1 MFGAYCSLLLLLD
14 WRVRRLIVNAD
25 DFGLTGGVN
34 RAIVEAHTQG
44 IVTSATLM
52 ASGAAF
58 QDAVQVA
65 PPSLSIGCHVLLVDG
80 QSSLNSRDVASLT
93 HTAGG
98 EFERDISRFAVRA
111 LTGRIAAGEVEAE
124 ATAQIRKLQ
133 SAGVRV
139 SHLDTHKHT
148 HIFPQV
154 LRPLLRAAQACG
166 VRAIRNPY
174 GKVGWSM
181 IVSHPHLW
189 KRYWQT
195 RVLGAFAEKFRRT
208 VNQAGM
214 VTPDGSLGVVLTGAL
229 DERILHLVLESVPE
243 GTWELVCHPGY
254 NDADLDRVR
263 TRLRESRETELRLL
277 TSAEA
282 RRILDG
288 SRVPLISYNEL

>member
-1 MFGAYCSLLLLLD
+1 MRRPLLLD

-25 DFGLTGGVN
+25 DFGLTSGVN
-34 RAIVEAHTQG
+34 RAIVEAHNPG

-58 QDAVQVA
+58 ADAVKIA
-65 PPSLSIGCHVLLVDG
+65 PASLSIGCHVLLVDG
-80 QSSLNSRDVASLT
+80 RPVANPRDVSSLTNTAS
-93 HTAGG
+93 G
-98 EFERDISRFAVRA
+98 EFERNISGFAVRA
-111 LTGRIAAGEVEAE
+111 LGGRIAANEIELE

-139 SHLDTHKHT
+139 SHIDTHKHA

-154 LRPLLRAAQACG
+154 LPPLLAAAKACG

-174 GKVGWSM
+174 GKIGWGM
-181 IVSHPHLW
+181 IAGSPRLW

-195 RVLGAFAEKFRRT
+195 RALNVFAEKFRRA
-208 VNQAGM
+208 VSEAGM
-214 VTPDGSLGVVLTGAL
+214 VTPDGSLGIVLTGAL
-229 DERILHLVLESVPE
+229 DERTLQLVLESIPE
-243 GTWELVCHPGY
+243 GTWELVCHPGH
-254 NDADLDRVR
+254 NDADLDNVR

-282 RRILDG
+282 RQVLADNE
-288 SRVPLISYNEL
+288 VKLISYNEV